1 MKKAIYSKES
11 KLLCQW
17 LTTKRHEK
25 QLTQRQFACLLGV
38 HHSIVGKIET
48 GERQINV
55 IELIEYC
62 ATLYA
67 NPIEI
72 IEVLINTKK

>member
-1 MKKAIYSKES
+1 MKKAIYSAES
-11 KLLCQW
+11 VILCKW
-17 LTTKRHEK
+17 LTKKRHEK
-25 QLTQRQFACLLGV
+25 GLTQRQLAALLGI

-62 ATLYA
+62 KTLA
-67 NPIEI
+67 INPIEI
-72 IEVLINTKK
+72 IELLIHSR